1 MISIAICDDNAENLI
16 ELQDLANEMNFDK
29 DVTCFDS
36 SVTLAN
42 YLNTKNKPFDII
54 ITDIKMPDIDGINLA
69 KSIKRNYPNTH
80 FIFVTSYSEYIQDVF
95 TVNPVY
101 YILKPIDK
109 NKFAE
114 AINLAKDRII
124 ASKGNTINFV
134 SKKKALRIQIDDIQF
149 VESINRTAVFHLSDS
164 TEDINIKLDNI
175 EKDLPSN
182 FIRCHKS
189 YLVNMN
195 VIHEILNNKITL
207 FSGAVIPV
215 AKSRFHDV
223 KKRILYY
230 WGDIL

>member
-1 MISIAICDDNAENLI
+1 MINIAICDDNTSALKEI
-16 ELQDLANEMNFDK
+16 YDLVTEIDFDK
-29 DVTCFDS
+29 SITCFDIS
-36 SVTLAN
+36 SDLIDH
-42 YLNTKNKPFDII
+42 LNSNNKAFDII
-54 ITDIKMPDIDGINLA
+54 ITDIKMPGIDGVRLA
-69 KSIKRNYPNTH
+69 KGIKQGYPNTN
-80 FIFVTSYSEYIQDVF
+80 FIFVTSYPDFIQDVF
-95 TVNPVY
+95 TVNPVH

-109 NKFAE
+109 DKFAE

-149 VESINRTAVFHLSDS
+149 IESINRTAVFHLSNS
-164 TEDINIKLDNI
+164 TKDINIKLDNI

-195 VIHEILNNKITL
+195 VIHEISNNKITL